1 LEAEIEA
8 MGMRIAEYIFLGVA
22 CFPFAYY
29 LLALYSA
36 WRFFHQGPP
45 RWAKAVH
52 NFTPRV
58 SILKPVRGLDA
69 EAYENFA
76 SFCALDYPEYETV
89 FCAHD
94 QSDPSVAVIERLAR
108 EYPER
113 TVRVVY
119 SEGHEATNDK
129 VAKLVKLLSEA
140 RHEVVV
146 LNDSD
151 VRVRPDY
158 LRSVVAPLADP
169 HVGGVTCLYVSTH
182 EESFAQKLQSIG
194 MISDFYPGIMTAW
207 QLDGVKFG
215 FGQTIATTRERIAGF
230 GGFEAIENRP
240 ADDLL
245 TGRLIAEQGFEMVLL
260 PYAVVASPDF
270 GSFGELLQKRL
281 RWMTVMR
288 HMRPWGHVGLV
299 FTQGLA
305 WALAAIAVRP
315 TWFVAAAYLGTYAV
329 LRVAETWLIGVQE
342 LKQQGLWE
350 KMPLIVVWDALAFTV
365 WLLSFGRNTIRW
377 RQVEY
382 RIRDGQLEA
391 VAKRDGRKSR
401 ATDGG
406 PAEGKLAGRRR

>member
-1 LEAEIEA
+1 
-8 MGMRIAEYIFLGVA
+8 MGMRIAEYIILTLA
-22 CFPFAYY
+22 SFPFAYY

-36 WRFFHQGPP
+36 RRFFHQGEPKWARAARNFNPP
-45 RWAKAVH
+45 
-52 NFTPRV
+52 V

-76 SFCALDYPEYETV
+76 SFCSLDYPEYEIV

-94 QSDPSVAVIERLAR
+94 RSDPSVAVIERLAR
-108 EYPER
+108 EHPER
-113 TVRVVY
+113 TIRVVY

-129 VAKLVKLLSEA
+129 VAKLGKLLREA

-158 LRSVVAPLADP
+158 LKSVVPPLADP
-169 HVGGVTCLYVSTH
+169 HVGGATCLYILTH
-182 EESFAQKLQSIG
+182 EKSFTQKLQSIG

-215 FGQTIATTRERIAGF
+215 FGQTIVTTRERIAGF
-230 GGFEAIENRP
+230 GGFKAIENRP

-260 PYAVVASPDF
+260 PYVVETSPDF
-270 GSFGELLQKRL
+270 GSFGELLEKRL

-288 HMRPWGHVGLV
+288 HMRPWGHGGLL

-305 WALAAIAVRP
+305 WSLAAIAVRP
-315 TWFVAAAYLGTYAV
+315 TWTVAAAYLATYAV
-329 LRVAETWLIGVQE
+329 LRVAETWLIGVRE
-342 LKQQGLWE
+342 LKQQGLW
-350 KMPLIVVWDALAFTV
+350 KKIPLIAVWDVLAFAI
-365 WLLSFGRNTIRW
+365 WLLSFGRKTIRW
-377 RQVEY
+377 RQVDY
-382 RIRDGQLEA
+382 RIQDGQLEA
-391 VAKRDGRKSR
+391 VARRYGRKM
-401 ATDGG
+401 
-406 PAEGKLAGRRR
+406 GRRMAGPRREN